1 MIEQVLLWLEHLMG
15 SPWVYGALFAM
26 SLVDSVVPVFPSE
39 APIIMAGVYAA
50 STGQPNIF
58 GVFVSAA
65 VGAWLGDHVTY
76 FIGRRLSGRV
86 DRWTDDTRRGRAVAA
101 ARRLLAKR
109 GGMALV
115 VARFIPWGRIA
126 TTMVMGATR
135 YPLRSFSAYDALGTC
150 VWALHGT
157 LLGYIGG
164 AAFQDQPLKGM
175 LLGLGLAFVVSVLI
189 EAGRWW
195 WERRRTRRGAAAST
209 GEGGRAGERGGERE
223 GTEPEDGGERMA
235 GAREG
240 DGGGMAAEG
249 DGGAGPVSA
258 RGGVAP

>member
-1 MIEQVLLWLEHLMG
+1 MIDQVLLWLEHLMG
-15 SPWVYGALFAM
+15 SPWVYAALFSM
-26 SLVDSVVPVFPSE
+26 SLVDAVIPVFPSE

-50 STGQPNIF
+50 STGTPNLV
-58 GVFVSAA
+58 GVFVAA
-65 VGAWLGDHVTY
+65 ALGAWIGDHVTY

-86 DRWTDDTRRGRAVAA
+86 DRWPLETRRGRAVEAS
-101 ARRLLAKR
+101 RRLLAKR

-126 TTMVMGATR
+126 TAMVMGATR
-135 YPLRSFSAYDALGTC
+135 YPLRSFSAYDALGTT

-175 LLGLGLAFVVSVLI
+175 LLGLGLAFLVSVLI

-195 WERRRTRRGAAAST
+195 WERRRTRRAAAGRST
-209 GEGGRAGERGGERE
+209 SAGPDGADTPDGAGGADRADEAGG
-223 GTEPEDGGERMA
+223 A
-235 GAREG
+235 
-240 DGGGMAAEG
+240 GGGAT
-249 DGGAGPVSA
+249 GPVSA
-258 RGGVAP
+258 RGGVAR